1 MANSIGFTRGL
12 PVTGSCTASIDLVVT
27 GAPYGVQHGSRSAAG
42 GLARRPQD
50 LPHAAVPVWASLLR
64 PGGAIGIAWN
74 TLVAPR
80 AEAAAV
86 LASAGLE
93 TAESPPYLNFR
104 HRVDSSI
111 VRDILVA
118 RKPAAS

>member
-1 MANSIGFTRGL
+1 
-12 PVTGSCTASIDLVVT
+12 
-27 GAPYGVQHGSRSAAG
+27 
-42 GLARRPQD
+42 
-50 LPHAAVPVWASLLR
+50 VWAALLR
-64 PGGAIGIAWN
+64 PGGAVGIAWN

-93 TAESPPYLNFR
+93 PAESPPYLSFG

-118 RKPAAS
+118 RKPTAG